1 VDDQTLLLI
10 DGHSLAF
17 RAFYALKAE
26 NFVTLGGQHT
36 NAVSG
41 FLSTYLRLYGEH
53 EPTHVAVAFD
63 LPGGTFRTRRYPEY
77 KGGRADTPVEFAG
90 QIELIQAS
98 LDAMGVTWLTLADF
112 EADDIIATLA
122 RRGQEL
128 GMRVLIASGDKD
140 SFQLVTDRC
149 TVLYPMPRSQMQT
162 LDPEGVRAK
171 TGVGPERYQDL
182 AALVGEGADN
192 LPGVPGVGPKTAVKW
207 LTAYGDLEGILGHA
221 ESIKG
226 KAGESLRAHVAQVRL
241 NRELNT
247 LVADLDI
254 MDDVE
259 ELRPRGVE
267 REALHELFDTLEFRS
282 LRSRILDELP
292 MRDGDAR
299 NAPDALL
306 GRVEE
311 LIDFVT
317 VPWAH

>member
-1 VDDQTLLLI
+1 MDDQTLLLI

-98 LDAMGVTWLTLADF
+98 LDAMGVAWLTLADF

-149 TVLYPMPRSQMQT
+149 TVL
-162 LDPEGVRAK
+162 
-171 TGVGPERYQDL
+171 
-182 AALVGEGADN
+182 
-192 LPGVPGVGPKTAVKW
+192 
-207 LTAYGDLEGILGHA
+207 
-221 ESIKG
+221 
-226 KAGESLRAHVAQVRL
+226 
-241 NRELNT
+241 
-247 LVADLDI
+247 
-254 MDDVE
+254 
-259 ELRPRGVE
+259 
-267 REALHELFDTLEFRS
+267 
-282 LRSRILDELP
+282 
-292 MRDGDAR
+292 
-299 NAPDALL
+299 
-306 GRVEE
+306 
-311 LIDFVT
+311 
-317 VPWAH
+317 